1 MAIEVHDLD
10 ITADNKIL
18 FIKLGAGGDWEE
30 SCIKNGSIEISFTEV
45 NHALCA
51 TGKWAEVS
59 AFYRSVEKKTPG
71 KATEFSNQLRQFYEE
86 SESTIWFTFHAGF
99 LWWCRAHAEVILRS
113 DGCKSRQAIGG
124 RRNTD
129 LKGNSIPLNTLSG
142 KLLQTRGF
150 RGTICQPSAVEY
162 LRRRLHGEKMP
173 EVANALAAKAGLIS
187 AILPVV
193 QNLSPQDFEV
203 MVDLIFRQG
212 GWQRASV
219 IGGTEKDVD
228 LYLYSPTTQDR
239 IAIQI
244 KSRSSAQELRSYME
258 KFASMT
264 DFDRFFYVVHSGG
277 EELQQIAVDSHVT
290 VIAGPELGDLVV
302 RNGLVDWVID
312 KAG

>member
-1 MAIEVHDLD
+1 
-10 ITADNKIL
+10 
-18 FIKLGAGGDWEE
+18 
-30 SCIKNGSIEISFTEV
+30 
-45 NHALCA
+45 
-51 TGKWAEVS
+51 
-59 AFYRSVEKKTPG
+59 
-71 KATEFSNQLRQFYEE
+71 
-86 SESTIWFTFHAGF
+86 
-99 LWWCRAHAEVILRS
+99 
-113 DGCKSRQAIGG
+113 
-124 RRNTD
+124 
-129 LKGNSIPLNTLSG
+129 
-142 KLLQTRGF
+142 
-150 RGTICQPSAVEY
+150 
-162 LRRRLHGEKMP
+162 MP

-193 QNLSPQDFEV
+193 QNLSPQDFEI

-277 EELQQIAVDSHVT
+277 EELLPIAADSHVT